1 MLTLLTSKIKQNVLN
16 FHKIS
21 FFIRIKNF
29 CLLDVN
35 MDFEAK
41 TIFDNA
47 VSMML
52 LKVDPKFDVS

>member
-21 FFIRIKNF
+21 FFIRIKNS

-52 LKVDPKFDVS
+52 LKVDPKFDIS